1 LKKFFVLWSSQAVSQ
16 FGSAVVGFA
25 LAWYLTRET
34 GSATVLATA
43 MLVAMLPQI
52 ILGPF
57 IGPFIDRWN
66 RKKIMIFADLAVMAL
81 TMLLVLLFYTNTIQ
95 IWHIYVVMAGRGI
108 GGAFQYPAMA
118 ASVPMIVP
126 EKHLAR
132 ANGLNMTLQ
141 GLINI
146 VGPPA
151 GAFLMEAFPMQG
163 VLSVDIITAVIAV
176 VCLLLLGIP
185 QPPRTTLVSRP
196 DYFGELAQGFRYIW
210 SWRGLTIL
218 LFLAAM
224 INFFFNP
231 LFSLLPIF
239 VTDYLGADV
248 LKFGWLGT
256 AFGAGMITGGIL
268 LGIWGGFKRRI
279 LTSFTGITIASIS
292 MLGFG
297 FTTESLYIMGVALI
311 FLTGAGIAIA
321 NAPIGAVIQAVV
333 ARDIQGRVWSVM
345 GSITGMMTPL
355 GLLIAGPVA
364 DAVGIRFIF
373 FFSGGAIL
381 LLLLVAFFSRDLMNI
396 ENQKAAEK
404 PGDASPPSL
413 TKRVK

>member
-1 LKKFFVLWSSQAVSQ
+1 MKKFFILWASQSASM

-25 LAWYLTRET
+25 LAWYLTTET
-34 GSATVLATA
+34 GSATVLATS
-43 MLVAMLPQI
+43 MMVAMLPQI

-66 RKKIMIFADLAVMAL
+66 RKKIMVFADLAVMAL
-81 TMLLVLLFYTNTIQ
+81 TLVLVLLFYTNTIQ

-176 VCLLLLGIP
+176 GCLLPLGIP
-185 QPPRTTLVSRP
+185 QPPRTTLSVKSN
-196 DYFGELAQGFRYIW
+196 YIGEIMQGFRYIW

-218 LFLAAM
+218 LLLAAM
-224 INFFFNP
+224 INFFINP

-239 VTDYLGADV
+239 VTEHLGGDV

-256 AFGAGMITGGIL
+256 AFGAGIIAGGLL

-279 LTSFTGITIASIS
+279 LTSFTGIAAASLTMI
-292 MLGFG
+292 GFG
-297 FTTESLYIMGVALI
+297 FTTEDLYIMGVALI
-311 FLTGAGIAIA
+311 FLTGSGIAIA
-321 NAPIGAVIQAVV
+321 NAPIGAIIQAVV
-333 ARDIQGRVWSVM
+333 ARDIQGRVFSVM

-355 GLLIAGPVA
+355 GLAIAGPVA
-364 DAVGIRFIF
+364 DAIGIRLVFYI
-373 FFSGGAIL
+373 GGAAVLIL
-381 LLLLVAFFSRDLMNI
+381 ILAGFFSRDLMNI
-396 ENQKAAEK
+396 EKQKAA
-404 PGDASPPSL
+404 GTIIPPP
-413 TKRVK
+413 